1 MGAHRRERLL
11 RTERSPSISGT
22 IKLTNDPI
30 SNYLMLGQTIA
41 GRYYIKKQLGG
52 GGFAVTYLA
61 EDTKNLNRPHRAVKQ
76 LKLETTDPKTL
87 EKAREL
93 FQREAAILE
102 KLKHDRLPKL
112 LDYFEENG
120 EFFLVQEFI
129 DGRVLSKEITPGKI
143 WTEAQVITLLK
154 DILKTLTFLHQNKI
168 IHRDLK
174 PDNLIRRATD
184 NKIVLIDFGA
194 VSEIT
199 TQILDFQTQKQPTVI
214 GTPGYMPPEQQYG
227 RPNLS
232 SDIYALGIIAI
243 QALTGILPEELPI
256 DASSGEIVWRDRVQ
270 VSDRL
275 AKILTKMVRSNCRDR
290 FPSATEVLQA
300 LFSSSQA
307 SPAPHPPPPPLFPLG
322 KILIALIVT
331 VGVGVTAIAMLTG
344 KSDFQTYQNPSAGIK
359 IEYSPDWNL
368 QKIPNKITKEVVEIF
383 SPNYEAS
390 LLITVEPLQQF
401 MSLAEYSDE
410 EIESIKQFAV
420 NPNNIN
426 IQTDTLA
433 KRSAMRVTYEANE
446 SGKIIK
452 RMEVWTLK
460 KQKAYVVTYEAETG
474 VYSNFLPTVETM
486 INSLEIIDN

>member
-154 DILKTLTFLHQNKI
+154 
-168 IHRDLK
+168 
-174 PDNLIRRATD
+174 AT
-184 NKIVLIDFGA
+184 
-194 VSEIT
+194 
-199 TQILDFQTQKQPTVI
+199 
-214 GTPGYMPPEQQYG
+214 QY
-227 RPNLS
+227 
-232 SDIYALGIIAI
+232 
-243 QALTGILPEELPI
+243 Q
-256 DASSGEIVWRDRVQ
+256 
-270 VSDRL
+270 
-275 AKILTKMVRSNCRDR
+275 
-290 FPSATEVLQA
+290 
-300 LFSSSQA
+300 
-307 SPAPHPPPPPLFPLG
+307 
-322 KILIALIVT
+322 
-331 VGVGVTAIAMLTG
+331 
-344 KSDFQTYQNPSAGIK
+344 
-359 IEYSPDWNL
+359 
-368 QKIPNKITKEVVEIF
+368 
-383 SPNYEAS
+383 
-390 LLITVEPLQQF
+390 
-401 MSLAEYSDE
+401 
-410 EIESIKQFAV
+410 SIKS
-420 NPNNIN
+420 
-426 IQTDTLA
+426 TT
-433 KRSAMRVTYEANE
+433 
-446 SGKIIK
+446 
-452 RMEVWTLK
+452 W
-460 KQKAYVVTYEAETG
+460 
-474 VYSNFLPTVETM
+474 
-486 INSLEIIDN
+486 